1 MAEWFGRRRGWVA
14 LILSNLLVAGG
25 AFLIAR
31 WPAPGGVDILPPPPA
46 ATMLPSPT
54 PAPVRVHVSGA
65 VMSPGVYTLPSG
77 SIAQDAL
84 DLAGGPAEGADLSAV
99 NLALPLADGR
109 QLNIL
114 RVGEPTPK
122 SPPASAPAPTGPVNV
137 NTASTAELEALPS
150 IGPVIAERIIQ
161 YRQQHGPFRTVD
173 ALLLVPGIGPAT
185 LEKFRDLIV
194 LE

>member
-1 MAEWFGRRRGWVA
+1 
-14 LILSNLLVAGG
+14 
-25 AFLIAR
+25 
-31 WPAPGGVDILPPPPA
+31 
-46 ATMLPSPT
+46 
-54 PAPVRVHVSGA
+54 
-65 VMSPGVYTLPSG
+65 
-77 SIAQDAL
+77 
-84 DLAGGPAEGADLSAV
+84 
-99 NLALPLADGR
+99 
-109 QLNIL
+109 
-114 RVGEPTPK
+114 
-122 SPPASAPAPTGPVNV
+122 VNV